1 VCLLESGDN
10 FIAEKHKQCFVLMTD
25 VSGMSQLVATLST
38 QVRIHTG
45 ASCLNEYFAKL
56 IGIRILIEIRI
67 RILIE
72 IPTAWFMQNLNNRSF
87 AMVLFLFLLKFQ
99 QPGSCKI

>member
-1 VCLLESGDN
+1 MCLLESGDN

-56 IGIRILIEIRI
+56 IGIRILIEI
-67 RILIE
+67 
-72 IPTAWFMQNLNNRSF
+72 PTAWFMQNLKNRSF

-99 QPGSCKI
+99 HPGSCKI